1 LIREKESFKKAYLE
15 KFEEIHG
22 KTLDEGTDLDK
33 YKALAGLVRD
43 MITPYWI
50 KATKNNQQQEKQV
63 YYFSIEFLIGRLLKT
78 YLLNF
83 NLLDT
88 ATEALNDL
96 GINLDQLE
104 IQEHDAGLGN
114 GGLGRLAACFLDS
127 MAFLGIPGHGCGIR
141 YKYGLFEQKI
151 VDGHQV
157 ELPDNWLKN
166 GNAWEIRRDDKAVV
180 VKFKGNVEVKQV
192 EGKLV
197 FIHEN
202 YEPVVAVPYDIPVP
216 GFKNKE
222 TINTLR
228 LWSAE
233 AVKKEFDLSTFNRGE
248 YLKAVEYK
256 YSVEAISQI
265 LYPDDSNYEGKVL
278 RLKQQYFFVSAGL
291 QSIVK
296 RYKKK
301 YGSLKGFAEKIAVHI
316 NDTHPALCIPE
327 LMRILIDEENMGWDE
342 AWNITGNT
350 ISYTNHTIMPE
361 ALEKW
366 PVDLFKTLLPR
377 IYMIVEEINRRF
389 IQKLEERYPNKPK
402 KIQEMAIISDG
413 QVKMANLAIE
423 GSYSVNGVAKI
434 HTEILQKDVMKNFY
448 RLYPYK
454 FNNKTNG
461 VTHRRFLLKANPR
474 LSSLITDTIGEN
486 WINQPQN
493 LLNL

>member
-1 LIREKESFKKAYLE
+1 
-15 KFEEIHG
+15 
-22 KTLDEGTDLDK
+22 
-33 YKALAGLVRD
+33 
-43 MITPYWI
+43 
-50 KATKNNQQQEKQV
+50 V

-233 AVKKEFDLSTFNRGE
+233 AVKKSM
-248 YLKAVEYK
+248 
-256 YSVEAISQI
+256 
-265 LYPDDSNYEGKVL
+265 
-278 RLKQQYFFVSAGL
+278 
-291 QSIVK
+291 
-296 RYKKK
+296 
-301 YGSLKGFAEKIAVHI
+301 EK
-316 NDTHPALCIPE
+316 
-327 LMRILIDEENMGWDE
+327 
-342 AWNITGNT
+342 
-350 ISYTNHTIMPE
+350 
-361 ALEKW
+361 
-366 PVDLFKTLLPR
+366 
-377 IYMIVEEINRRF
+377 
-389 IQKLEERYPNKPK
+389 
-402 KIQEMAIISDG
+402 
-413 QVKMANLAIE
+413 
-423 GSYSVNGVAKI
+423 
-434 HTEILQKDVMKNFY
+434 
-448 RLYPYK
+448 
-454 FNNKTNG
+454 
-461 VTHRRFLLKANPR
+461 
-474 LSSLITDTIGEN
+474 
-486 WINQPQN
+486 
-493 LLNL
+493 